1 MDGTGL
7 VTTQKIYSG
16 ASIAASGTSYTD
28 ITELRFLRGSMSLST
43 DVTGDGTLSVT
54 PYVSNDPIGVSDAS
68 STWTQ
73 PYDSTGT
80 AIVIATG
87 LTKSTGPGSDGQHI
101 HPVEIP
107 PGQKVKFLITET
119 GTANAVTPILRIAT
133 Q

>member
-1 MDGTGL
+1 MDGTSL
-7 VTTQKIYSG
+7 VTAQKIYDG
-16 ASIAASGTSYTD
+16 TSIAASGTAYTS
-28 ITELRFLRGSMSLST
+28 ITELRFLRGSMSLLI
-43 DVTGDGTLSVT
+43 DMTGDGTASIT
-54 PYVSNDPIGVSDAS
+54 PFVSHDPHGVSDAS

-87 LTKSTGPGSDGQHI
+87 LTKSTGPATNGQHI
-101 HPVEIP
+101 YPVEIP

-119 GTANAVTPILRIAT
+119 GGANAVTPIIRIAT